1 MGDIIRITRKG
12 AEKVTRHDAENLEH
26 LKSLAVIPELIKQSI
41 FIKEEANEK
50 DKNEYDSFRYYVVG
64 LCMAGVDYTVK
75 LVIGVKNGLTYY
87 DHAVTPV
94 EKHKLLRSIDEI
106 KRPFASKKSLND
118 GEQASDILSK
128 CKDSATR
135 VESSLLELCRALAF

>member
-1 MGDIIRITRKG
+1 M
-12 AEKVTRHDAENLEH
+12 TRHDAENLEH

-94 EKHKLLRSIDEI
+94 EKQKLLRSIDEI
-106 KRPFASKKSLND
+106 KRPFASKESTDD
-118 GEQASDILSK
+118 GEPVSDVLSA
-128 CKDSATR
+128 CKDSASECR
-135 VESSLLELCRALAF
+135 VKLA